1 MGAKLAHWFIH
12 LSRRT
17 KAVILISADF
27 VFTLIALKEYM
38 EASEAERCTTTP
50 A

>member
-1 MGAKLAHWFIH
+1 MENTVLVTGGAGYIGSHAW
-12 LSRRT
+12 
-17 KAVILISADF
+17 
-27 VFTLIALKEYM
+27 KEYM